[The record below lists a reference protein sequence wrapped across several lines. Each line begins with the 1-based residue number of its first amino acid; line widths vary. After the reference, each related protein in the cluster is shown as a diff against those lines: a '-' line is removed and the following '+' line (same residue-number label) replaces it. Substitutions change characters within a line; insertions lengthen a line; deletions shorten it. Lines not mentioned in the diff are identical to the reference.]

1 MTAAEMQSYFEINCH
16 CPCALIQVRL
26 PSYSGQPWKYT
37 DWTVAP
43 TTIERYY
50 GCAAVQAG
58 PCVLQEQQQQ
68 LGLLHAF
75 QLLLTLRQLD
85 FRLSCGQQEQLQ
97 LLTIGASI
105 LVGAGTLGLA
115 HGSYLKSCLTTLTP
129 FSAGEHKFFT
139 CICVT
144 ASCSCGTG
152 RLQARLTTWVLHWL
166 VHLLV
171 GMCHY

>member
-1 MTAAEMQSYFEINCH
+1 MVLLLLYTHVS
-16 CPCALIQVRL
+16 PL
-26 PSYSGQPWKYT
+26 YSGQPCKCA

-43 TTIERYY
+43 TVIERHY

-58 PCVLQEQQQQ
+58 PCVLQEQHQQ

-85 FRLSCGQQEQLQ
+85 VRLSCGQQEQLQ

-105 LVGAGTLGLA
+105 LVGAGILGLA
-115 HGSYLKSCLTTLTP
+115 HGSYLKSCLTTLAP
-129 FSAGEHKFFT
+129 FSAGEHLFLT
-139 CICVT
+139 CIYVT
-144 ASCSCGTG
+144 ASFSCGTG
-152 RLQARLTTWVLHWL
+152 RLQARLTTWFLHWL
-166 VHLLV
+166 VHSLV